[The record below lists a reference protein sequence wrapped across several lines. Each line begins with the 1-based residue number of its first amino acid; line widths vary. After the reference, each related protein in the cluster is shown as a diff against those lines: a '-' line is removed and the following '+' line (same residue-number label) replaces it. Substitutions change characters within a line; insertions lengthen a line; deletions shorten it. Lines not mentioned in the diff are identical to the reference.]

1 MFIPFKQWGRLSLAS
16 VMAAS
21 LLTACGGNSGVESGN
36 ADQASGKEPQ
46 KQRETVEISIFHYNG
61 TWSQEQNE
69 KVFAEPIMKKYPY
82 IKVKAI
88 GYTGAKQLEEMV
100 VSGTLP
106 DLIMTTPG
114 PGFETT
120 IRKYES
126 QFDLTPLIEQHH
138 YDLNQLDPA
147 ALDTVRSLS
156 TNKELFSL
164 PIYMAPNT
172 LYYNK
177 GVFDKFGVAY
187 PKDGMSW
194 DDVYELSKKLTR
206 NENGVQYRGFLA
218 SYVHMLRLNQV
229 SQKLFDSSGEK
240 VAFDT
245 SEFKNYLKD
254 IFRIYEL
261 PGYDMDKM
269 SSLESNVHNTM
280 FLKDQTVAMIEPG
293 GTLLGEESLASLG
306 NQWDF
311 TSFPSMK
318 DKPGVGYQPYP
329 FLISMFNTSKH
340 KEEAFEAMAYLTSAE
355 FQTAA
360 TKQGALLPVLKDKS
374 IVATFGQ
381 ESAFYK
387 GKNVGA
393 LLPKQF
399 APVPDEPFSEY
410 TATAQSAL
418 YGVFKNIVTGKQDM
432 NTAFREASET
442 ANKKIE
448 ELKAAKAK

>member
-1 MFIPFKQWGRLSLAS
+1 MINKSIRVSLAS
-16 VMAAS
+16 AMVVS
-21 LLTACGGNSGVESGN
+21 LLAACGGKGSTSGESEKGSET
-36 ADQASGKEPQ
+36 QKPREP
-46 KQRETVEISIFHYNG
+46 VEISIFHYNG
-61 TWSQEQNE
+61 TWSQEQND
-69 KVFAEPIMKKYPY
+69 KVFAEPITKKYPY

-88 GYTGAKQLEEMV
+88 SYQGPKQLEEMV

-126 QFDLTPLIEQHH
+126 QFDLTPLIKQYK
-138 YDLNQLDPA
+138 YDLNQLDPSA
-147 ALDTVRSLS
+147 VGSVRSLS
-156 TNKELFSL
+156 TKGELFSL

-177 GVFDKFGVAY
+177 TIFDKFGVAY

-194 DDVYELSKKLTR
+194 DDVYELSKRLTR
-206 NENGVQYRGFLA
+206 NDNGVQYRGFLA
-218 SYVHMLRLNQV
+218 SYVHLMRLNQV
-229 SQKLFDSSGEK
+229 SQKLFDGTGQK

-261 PGYDMDKM
+261 PGYGFDKL
-269 SSLESNVHNTM
+269 SIESNVLNGL
-280 FLKDQTVAMIEPG
+280 FLKEQTVAMLEPG
-293 GTLLGEESLASLG
+293 GTLLGEESLAGLG
-306 NQWDF
+306 NNWDF
-311 TSFPSMK
+311 TSFPSIK

-360 TKQGALLPVLKDKS
+360 TKQGTLLPVLKDKS
-374 IVATFGQ
+374 ILQQFGQ

-387 GKNVGA
+387 GKNVGV
-393 LLPKQF
+393 LMPKQF
-399 APVPDEPFSEY
+399 APVPDEPFSEF
-410 TATAQSAL
+410 TATAQTAL
-418 YGVFKNIVTGKQDM
+418 YGIYKKVVTGNADI
-432 NTAFREASET
+432 NTAFREGTEE

-448 ELKAAKAK
+448 ELKAAKK